1 MMRAAPAV
9 GKADV
14 EKEDMLDIVTKST
27 QTLRE
32 EYLARLETARSEIER
47 RVAHLR
53 AQKQSQ
59 AASLNK

>member
-1 MMRAAPAV
+1 M
-9 GKADV
+9 
-14 EKEDMLDIVTKST
+14 IS

-32 EYLARLETARSEIER
+32 EYLNRLERARSDIER

-59 AASLNK
+59 AASLDK